1 MNSTRAGLQLCWGLL
16 ALTGCAGGHTQPG
29 PPPTPH
35 GHTLMQW
42 TAADNRVAWIVLDS
56 ASDLDGVNRQ
66 LLRDMSRDV
75 KTGPRIDRV
84 PLPPFPFPK
93 SVIGA
98 SYTATFIID
107 ERGKVERIALTAFD
121 DRDYTRKV
129 MTDLR
134 RARFKP
140 ALKADGTPTR
150 SVMVLKMSLPRID
163 PFNRDFPIDH

>member
-66 LLRDMSRDV
+66 LVRDMSRDTQFIV
-75 KTGPRIDRV
+75 ITHSRRTMEAADVLYGVTMEEAGCSRLV
-84 PLPPFPFPK
+84 
-93 SVIGA
+93 SVN
-98 SYTATFIID
+98 F
-107 ERGKVERIALTAFD
+107 
-121 DRDYTRKV
+121 
-129 MTDLR
+129 
-134 RARFKP
+134 
-140 ALKADGTPTR
+140 AD
-150 SVMVLKMSLPRID
+150 VD
-163 PFNRDFPIDH
+163 A